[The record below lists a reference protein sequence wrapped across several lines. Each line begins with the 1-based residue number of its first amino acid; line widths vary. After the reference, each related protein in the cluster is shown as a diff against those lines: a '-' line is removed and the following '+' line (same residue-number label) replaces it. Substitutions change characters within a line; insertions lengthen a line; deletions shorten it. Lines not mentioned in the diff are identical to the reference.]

1 MIYEAVGAIE
11 PVQQG
16 DVFRNIPRV
25 DFSLSS
31 LAVID
36 KDDELKA
43 MTWRDVLTSNPDAPI
58 SAVLAVKPVTAIVIT
73 QNCDAARGQTLSLCQ
88 VEDYLEATN
97 QSSPPRSAKAW
108 QSLLMRMSRQNLRF
122 FYLPTD
128 SHFGLVAR
136 SAVDFRVVLPVPR
149 LDLESMRDLRIA
161 RLNQVAHEQFREA
174 LSHFFR
180 RYAFNEWYPLTREEF
195 IAYADQAGEQIPAFE
210 WQK

>member
-1 MIYEAVGAIE
+1 MIYEGVGSIE

-16 DVFRNIPRV
+16 DIFRNIPRV
-25 DFSLSS
+25 DFNLSS
-31 LAVID
+31 LAIID
-36 KDDELKA
+36 EDDEPKA
-43 MTWRDVLTSNPDAPI
+43 MTWRDALTSNPDVPI
-58 SAVLAVKPVTAIVIT
+58 SAILAVKPVTAIVIT

-88 VEDYLEATN
+88 VEDYLVATN
-97 QSSPPRSAKAW
+97 QKSPRDAKAW
-108 QSLLMRMSRQNLRF
+108 QSLLMRMSRQNPRF
-122 FYLPTD
+122 FYLPMD
-128 SHFGLVAR
+128 ANVGLHVK

-161 RLNQVAHEQFREA
+161 RLNKVALEHFREA

-195 IAYADQAGEQIPAFE
+195 TAYAEQAGEQVPAFD

>member
-1 MIYEAVGAIE
+1 MIYEAVGSTE
-11 PVQQG
+11 PIQQG
-16 DVFRNIPRV
+16 DIFCNIPRV
-25 DFSLSS
+25 DFSLSA

-36 KDDELKA
+36 EDDAPKA
-43 MTWRDVLTSNPDAPI
+43 MTWRDALTSNPNVPI

-73 QNCDAARGQTLSLCQ
+73 QNCDATRGQTLSLCQ
-88 VEDYLEATN
+88 IEDYLVATN
-97 QSSPPRSAKAW
+97 QTSPPRDAKAW
-108 QSLLMRMSRQNLRF
+108 QRLLMRMSRQNPRF
-122 FYLPTD
+122 FYLPMD
-128 SHFGLVAR
+128 ANFSLNAK

-161 RLNQVAHEQFREA
+161 RLNKVALEHFREA

-195 IAYADQAGEQIPAFE
+195 TAYAEQAGEEVTAFD